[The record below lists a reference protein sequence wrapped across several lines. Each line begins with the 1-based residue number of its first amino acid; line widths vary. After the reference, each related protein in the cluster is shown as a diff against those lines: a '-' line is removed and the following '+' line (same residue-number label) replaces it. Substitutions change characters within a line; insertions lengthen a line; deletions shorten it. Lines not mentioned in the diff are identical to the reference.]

1 MQHDPGPF
9 FVQLKYISG
18 VNPHIMQF
26 SVKDWT
32 PPASSHI
39 YGDFETKGGA
49 PLDADIAVNAYVDIL
64 KAFWTSGTTFVNWT
78 LFSKPTP
85 ADIPVPVMGNVVT
98 TGVGTHTGGFAEEA
112 TQQTINYRTTAFNLL
127 KIILLDYDEDVS
139 FSKIQVV
146 PGSGP
151 LFDLDAY
158 LHDADCV
165 VVGRDGNFAGS
176 FISATKKLND
186 KLRKEYRQA

>member
-26 SVKDWT
+26 SIDDYVAPSGSFDFGQINDR
-32 PPASSHI
+32 SSVL
-39 YGDFETKGGA
+39 
-49 PLDADIAVNAYVDIL
+49 LDADLAINAYVDIL
-64 KAFWTSGTTFVNWT
+64 KAFYTDGTTFVNWT

-85 ADIPVPVMGNVVT
+85 ADIPVPVMGNVIT
-98 TGVGTHTGGFAEEA
+98 TGTGAATPGFAEEA
-112 TQQTINYRTTAFNLL
+112 TQQTINYRTTLFNGM
-127 KIILLDYDEDVS
+127 KIVLLDYNEDVS

-151 LFDLDAY
+151 LHDLDAY
-158 LHDADCV
+158 LHDNACIV
-165 VVGRDGNFAGS
+165 TGRDGAFAGT
-176 FISATKKLND
+176 FVSATKKLND